1 MYASATQYIPQTGSN
16 RRPIA
21 MWLVVALLALL
32 FIAIVAGAPIAIAN
46 GYEAI
51 GNTIY
56 LNFRHLCHQ
65 IPERSFFISGHP
77 FAVCARCTGIY
88 AGFAAATLAYPI
100 FKSLRQTTA
109 PARKWLFIAAAPL
122 AIDWAVE
129 FFGLLENTHTSRF
142 LTGALLG
149 ATAVFYVI
157 PGLIDLSLRKR
168 GSSKPAR
175 QIPVPAS
182 SFPTRDAP
190 SDYSAPHRRIHG
202 DEVSTTSR

>member
-1 MYASATQYIPQTGSN
+1 MYASASQYIPQTGSN

-21 MWLVVALLALL
+21 MWASVSILALF
-32 FIAIVAGAPIAIAN
+32 FIAVVAGAPLAIAN

-56 LNFRHLCHQ
+56 LNLRYLCHQ
-65 IPERSFFISGHP
+65 IPERSFFLDGHP

-88 AGFAAATLAYPI
+88 AGFTAATLAYPI
-100 FKSLRQTTA
+100 FRSLRQTAA
-109 PARKWLFIAAAPL
+109 PARKWLFIAATPL

-129 FFGLLENTHTSRF
+129 FFGIWQNTHTSRF

-149 ATAVFYVI
+149 AAAVFYVM
-157 PGLIDLSLRKR
+157 PGLMDLSLRKWR
-168 GSSKPAR
+168 SSKPAR
-175 QIPVPAS
+175 QIPVPVS

-190 SDYSAPHRRIHG
+190 SDYSAPHRRI
-202 DEVSTTSR
+202 

>member
-1 MYASATQYIPQTGSN
+1 MYASASQYVPQTGSN
-16 RRPIA
+16 RRPTA
-21 MWLVVALLALL
+21 MWASISMLALL
-32 FIAIVAGAPIAIAN
+32 FVAIIAGVPIAIAN

-56 LNFRHLCHQ
+56 LNLRHLCHQ

-88 AGFAAATLAYPI
+88 AGFAGAALAYPI
-100 FKSLRQTTA
+100 FRSLRQTNA

-122 AIDWAVE
+122 AIDWAIE
-129 FFGLLENTHTSRF
+129 FFGFLPNTHTSRF

-149 ATAVFYVI
+149 ATAVFYVM
-157 PGLIDLSLRKR
+157 PGVMDLSLRR
-168 GSSKPAR
+168 WGAPKPAR
-175 QIPVPAS
+175 QIPVPVS

-190 SDYSAPHRRIHG
+190 SDYSAPNRRI
-202 DEVSTTSR
+202 